1 MKKTFIVLMMV
12 LLSAMLFVSCDN
24 RTKEPETKRYK
35 VTFNVNGGTG
45 TFVSQSVEEGEK
57 AERPGTDPKSEN
69 KYETFKFWSADEVNE
84 FKFEETTITG
94 DIELKA
100 IYRDLTVGDTG
111 PAGGIIFYDVDADN
125 GNDANDGLVS
135 GICGWRYL
143 EAAASDASFTDISGN
158 VDYIYQWGPDG
169 KTYDLKTGIGEGKNN
184 TKIILS
190 QPKPTY
196 EGTSGYQ
203 PEYYNAAKAC
213 GDYGDNT
220 DYDDWFLP
228 SKDELNLLYTNLAA
242 KGLGGTWGH
251 DGQSPY
257 WSSSEVDVED
267 RWSQDFSDGSQ
278 GGYGGAGNWFNVRP
292 VRSF

>member
-12 LLSAMLFVSCDN
+12 LLSLMLFVSCDN

-57 AERPGTDPKSEN
+57 AERPDTDPKSEN

-111 PAGGIIFYDVDADN
+111 PAGGIIFYDVDSDN

-143 EAAASDASFTDISGN
+143 EAAASDASFTDSSGN
-158 VDYIYQWGPDG
+158 VDYTYAWGPDTSG
-169 KTYDLKTGIGEGKNN
+169 TSYTTDTGIGKGKPN
-184 TKIILS
+184 TELILNR
-190 QPKPTY
+190 T
-196 EGTSGYQ
+196 E
-203 PEYYNAAKAC
+203 EFAAFQAC
-213 GDYGDNT
+213 ADYGNDT

-228 SKDELNLLYTNLAA
+228 SKDELNLMYTNLAA

-251 DGQSPY
+251 VFPNYTQNKY
-257 WSSSEVDVED
+257 WSSSEED
-267 RWSQDFSDGSQ
+267 AWSSRWALDFSNGAQEDW
-278 GGYGGAGNWFNVRP
+278 GGKGNWFCVRP